1 VRGLGT
7 IRTCVSRRAA
17 QWVDKVQEPIGKE
30 QKELLKREILCVC
43 VCVCVC
49 VQAVSPEEQDEA
61 VSP

>member
-1 VRGLGT
+1 MRGLGT

-43 VCVCVC
+43 VCV
-49 VQAVSPEEQDEA
+49 QAVSPEEQDEA

>member
-7 IRTCVSRRAA
+7 IRTCVYRWAA

-43 VCVCVC
+43 AE
-49 VQAVSPEEQDEA
+49 AVSPEEQAEA